1 MTEHKKILR
10 RMWRH
15 RWTAFLLVAMAYIL
29 SFFHRVA
36 PSTIAG
42 DLQQAFHTS
51 GAQLGVLAATYFYVY
66 TVMQIPTGIL
76 VDTLGPRRIV
86 AMGGLIGGWLAVELV
101 KSRTGIR
108 VPTGDG
114 FAAPL
119 AVALACGRLGC
130 WWAGCC
136 AGVPSAAWCAVPD
149 AHGVVR
155 IPVPLIEAGFHAAAG
170 GTLLLAARR
179 SWQPGRRL
187 SWYLLAYAG
196 LRLVLEPWRE
206 HPPLALGLS
215 WYQFL
220 ALGLAGLCLG
230 RLRAR

>member
-1 MTEHKKILR
+1 MYALAT
-10 RMWRH
+10 
-15 RWTAFLLVAMAYIL
+15 T
-29 SFFHRVA
+29 
-36 PSTIAG
+36 
-42 DLQQAFHTS
+42 
-51 GAQLGVLAATYFYVY
+51 LGIVLAAWLASRQRPDPRLTWAQGAAVQIAAAVGAIAGAHLLQWPATAWGWTQADVHAWQPWAGR
-66 TVMQIPTGIL
+66 TVL
-76 VDTLGPRRIV
+76 
-86 AMGGLIGGWLAVELV
+86 GGLIGGWIAVEVAKWRLGV
-101 KSRTGIR
+101 RQ
-108 VPTGDG
+108 PTGDG